1 MSIDAQERQE
11 RRVEELAANDPQ
23 FAAARPDETVA
34 AAIENAA
41 PRLPRVVKA
50 VLDGYSDRPALA
62 QRAVELVKDPQTGRT
77 SAKLLP
83 WFDTVTYGELATR
96 VDALSRAF
104 TDGMVAA
111 GDRVC
116 VLGFTSVDYTSIDIA
131 LGVIGAVSVPLQT
144 SAAIAQLLPIVTET
158 QPTVFAASVDY
169 LSDAVDLILAAVDA
183 GHTPGRLVVFD
194 YRTEVDDHREALQS
208 AHERLADT
216 ALTIDTLNEVRER
229 GATLPAVPSVARD
242 AENGADPLALLIYT
256 SGSTGAPKGAMYPQ
270 SNVAKMWNRS
280 SKNWF
285 RPTAASISLNFMPMS
300 HVMGRGTLYGTLG
313 NGGTAYFA
321 AKSDLSTLLEDL
333 RLVRPTELNF
343 VPRIWEM
350 LYGEYQSEVGRRT
363 AEGVDRQLVEA
374 QVMDELRQELLG
386 GRYIFA
392 MTGSAPT
399 SPELR
404 TWVESLLEMHLLDG
418 YGSTEAGMV
427 LFDGEIQRPPVLD
440 YKLVDVPDL
449 GYFATD
455 RPHPRGELLLKTGN
469 MFPGYY
475 KRAET
480 TANVFDADGYYRTGD
495 VFAEVGPDRLVYVD
509 RRNNVLK
516 LAQGE
521 FVTLAKLEAVF
532 GNSPLVRQ
540 IYVYGNS
547 AQPYLLAVVVPTDEN
562 TSKSAIAESLQTVAR
577 QANLQSYEVPRD
589 FIVET
594 TPFTLENGLLTGIR
608 KLAWPKLKQHYGE
621 RLEQLYADLAQG
633 QADELSELRRSG
645 AQAPV
650 LQTVSRAA
658 AAMLGAANSDLT
670 PDAHF
675 TDLGGDSLSALT
687 FGNLLHE
694 IFDVDVP
701 VGVIVS
707 PANDLQAIADYIEGE
722 RHGTKRPTFAAVHGR
737 DAVEVHAADLTLGKF
752 IDEATL
758 AAAPGLPGPA
768 SEVRT
773 VLLTGAT
780 GFLGRYLALEWL
792 ERMDFVD
799 GKVIALVRAK
809 SDEDARARLD
819 KTFDSG
825 DPNLLE
831 HYQQLAA
838 DHLEVIAGDKG
849 EANLGLDAATW
860 QRLADTVDLI
870 VDPAALVN
878 HVLPYSELFGPNAL
892 GTAELIKIAL
902 TSKIKPYTYV
912 STIGVGD
919 QIKPGTFVEDAD
931 IRQISAT
938 RAINDGYANGYG
950 NSKWAGEV
958 LLREANDLCG
968 LPVAVFRCDMILAD
982 TTYAGQLNLPDMFT
996 RLMLSLVATG
1006 VAPGSFYELDGHGNR
1021 QRAHYDGLPVEF
1033 IAEAISDLGAQV
1045 VDGFQTYHVMN
1056 PYDDGIGLDEYV
1068 DWLVDAGYSI
1078 QRVGDY
1084 ATWLERFETTL
1095 RALPERQ
1102 RQYSLLPLL
1111 HNYQQPSVPINGSMA
1126 PTDQFRAAVQE
1137 AKIGPDKDIPH
1148 VSAPIIVKYITD
1160 LQLLGL
1166 L

>member
-1 MSIDAQERQE
+1 
-11 RRVEELAANDPQ
+11 
-23 FAAARPDETVA
+23 
-34 AAIENAA
+34 
-41 PRLPRVVKA
+41 
-50 VLDGYSDRPALA
+50 
-62 QRAVELVKDPQTGRT
+62 
-77 SAKLLP
+77 
-83 WFDTVTYGELATR
+83 
-96 VDALSRAF
+96 
-104 TDGMVAA
+104 
-111 GDRVC
+111 
-116 VLGFTSVDYTSIDIA
+116 
-131 LGVIGAVSVPLQT
+131 
-144 SAAIAQLLPIVTET
+144 
-158 QPTVFAASVDY
+158 
-169 LSDAVDLILAAVDA
+169 
-183 GHTPGRLVVFD
+183 
-194 YRTEVDDHREALQS
+194 
-208 AHERLADT
+208 
-216 ALTIDTLNEVRER
+216 
-229 GATLPAVPSVARD
+229 
-242 AENGADPLALLIYT
+242 
-256 SGSTGAPKGAMYPQ
+256 MYPQ

-280 SKNWF
+280 TKNWF
-285 RPTAASISLNFMPMS
+285 GPSAASISLNFMPMS

-350 LYGEYQSEVGRRT
+350 LYSEYQSEIGRRT
-363 AEGVDRQLVEA
+363 AEGADRQA
-374 QVMDELRQELLG
+374 AASQVLTELRHEQLG
-386 GRYIFA
+386 GRFIFA

-404 TWVESLLEMHLLDG
+404 TWVESLLEIHLVDG

-427 LFDGEIQRPPVLD
+427 LLDGEIQRPPVID

-455 RPHPRGELLLKTGN
+455 RPHPRGELLLKTPN

-475 KRAET
+475 KRPET
-480 TANVFDADGYYRTGD
+480 TAGVFDDDGYYRTGD
-495 VFAEVGPDRLVYVD
+495 VFAETAPDRLVYVD

-521 FVTLAKLEAVF
+521 FVTLAKLEAEF
-532 GNSPLVRQ
+532 GNSPLIRQ
-540 IYVYGNS
+540 IYIYGNS
-547 AQPYLLAVVVPTDEN
+547 AQPYLLAVVVPTDVN
-562 TSKSAIAESLQTVAR
+562 TSKSAIAESLQNVAKAAR
-577 QANLQSYEVPRD
+577 LQSYEVPRD
-589 FIVET
+589 FIIET
-594 TPFTLENGLLTGIR
+594 TPFSLENGLLTGIR

-621 RLEQLYADLAQG
+621 RLEQLYADLAEG
-633 QADELSELRRSG
+633 QANELSELRRSG
-645 AQAPV
+645 ADAPV

-658 AAMLGAANSDLT
+658 AAMLGASKSELT

-694 IFDVDVP
+694 IFDIDVP

-707 PANDLQAIADYIEGE
+707 PANDLQAIANYIEGE
-722 RHGTKRPTFAAVHGR
+722 RQGTKRPTFAAVHGR
-737 DAVEVHAADLTLGKF
+737 DAVEVHAADLTLDKF
-752 IDEATL
+752 LDEATL
-758 AAAPGLPGPA
+758 AAAADLPKAG

-809 SDEDARARLD
+809 SDEDARTRLD

-825 DPNLLE
+825 DPKLLE

-849 EANLGLDAATW
+849 EANLGLDPQTW

-902 TSKIKPYTYV
+902 TTKIKPYTYV

-919 QIKPGTFVEDAD
+919 QIQPGKFVEDTD
-931 IRQISAT
+931 IREISAT
-938 RAINDGYANGYG
+938 RQINDGYANGYG

-958 LLREANDLCG
+958 LLREAHDLCG

-1006 VAPGSFYELDGHGNR
+1006 IAPGSFYELDAEGNR

-1033 IAEAISDLGAQV
+1033 ISEAISDSG
-1045 VDGFQTYHVMN
+1045 G
-1056 PYDDGIGLDEYV
+1056 PGCRRR
-1068 DWLVDAGYSI
+1068 S
-1078 QRVGDY
+1078 RP
-1084 ATWLERFETTL
+1084 TT
-1095 RALPERQ
+1095 
-1102 RQYSLLPLL
+1102 
-1111 HNYQQPSVPINGSMA
+1111 
-1126 PTDQFRAAVQE
+1126 
-1137 AKIGPDKDIPH
+1137 
-1148 VSAPIIVKYITD
+1148 
-1160 LQLLGL
+1160 
-1166 L
+1166 

>member
-1 MSIDAQERQE
+1 MSIEIQEEQE
-11 RRVEELAANDPQ
+11 RRVAELAANDPE
-23 FAAARPDETVA
+23 FAAARPDAAVS
-34 AAIENAA
+34 AAIEAA
-41 PRLPRVVKA
+41 DQRFAQVTRA

-62 QRAVELVKDPQTGRT
+62 QRAFELVKDPQTGRT

-83 WFDTVTYGELATR
+83 WFDKVTYGELADR
-96 VDALSRAF
+96 VDELSRAL
-104 TDGMVAA
+104 TNGLITA

-116 VLGFTSVDYTSIDIA
+116 VLGFTSVDYTTIDVA
-131 LGVIGAVSVPLQT
+131 LVRVGAVSVPLQT
-144 SAAIAQLLPIVTET
+144 SAAVAQLQAIVQETE
-158 QPTVFAASVDY
+158 PTVFAASVDH
-169 LSDAVDLILAAVDA
+169 LSDAVDVILSSAEA
-183 GHTPGRLVVFD
+183 GHAPRRLVVFD
-194 YRTEVDDHREALQS
+194 YRSELDDNREALHN
-208 AHERLADT
+208 AHDRLADL
-216 ALTIDTLNEVRER
+216 ALTIETLNEVRER
-229 GATLPAVPSVARD
+229 GAQLPAAATAEARED
-242 AENGADPLALLIYT
+242 DPLALLIYT

-280 SKNWF
+280 TKNWF
-285 RPTAASISLNFMPMS
+285 GPSAASITLNFMPMS
-300 HVMGRGTLYGTLG
+300 HVMGRGVLYGTLG

-350 LYGEYQSEVGRRT
+350 LYSEYQSEIGRRI
-363 AEGVDRQLVEA
+363 AAGADRQAVES
-374 QVMDELRQELLG
+374 QVLAEVRQELLG

-399 SPELR
+399 SPGLR
-404 TWVESLLEMHLLDG
+404 SWVESLLEMHLLDG

-427 LFDGEIQRPPVLD
+427 LFDGEIQRPPVID

-455 RPHPRGELLLKTGN
+455 RPYPRGELLLKTGN

-480 TANVFDADGYYRTGD
+480 TAGVFDDDGYYRTGD
-495 VFAEVGPDRLVYVD
+495 VFAETAADRLVYVD

-521 FVTLAKLEAVF
+521 FVTLAKLEAEF

-540 IYVYGNS
+540 IYLYGNS

-562 TSKSAIAESLQTVAR
+562 ASKSAIAESLQNVAKV
-577 QANLQSYEVPRD
+577 AGLQSYEVPRD

-621 RLEQLYADLAQG
+621 RLEQLYADLAEG
-633 QADELSELRRSG
+633 QANELSELRRSG
-645 AQAPV
+645 ADAPV

-658 AAMLGAANSDLT
+658 AAMLGAAKSDLT

-687 FGNLLHE
+687 FGNLLRE

-722 RHGTKRPTFAAVHGR
+722 RQGTKRPSFAAVHGR
-737 DAVEVHAADLTLGKF
+737 DAVEVHAADLTLDKF
-752 IDEATL
+752 LDEATL
-758 AAAPGLPGPA
+758 AAAATLPKAG

-809 SDEDARARLD
+809 SDDDARARLD

-825 DPNLLE
+825 DPKLLE

-849 EANLGLDAATW
+849 EANLGLDLQTW

-902 TSKIKPYTYV
+902 TTKIKPYTYV

-919 QIKPGTFVEDAD
+919 QIQPGKFVEDAD
-931 IRQISAT
+931 IREISAT
-938 RAINDGYANGYG
+938 RQINDGYANGYG

-982 TTYAGQLNLPDMFT
+982 TSYAGQLNLPDMFT
-996 RLMLSLVATG
+996 RQMLSLVATG
-1006 VAPGSFYELDGHGNR
+1006 IAPGSFYELDADGNR

-1033 IAEAISDLGAQV
+1033 IAEAVSELGAQV

-1056 PYDDGIGLDEYV
+1056 PYDDGIGFDEYV
-1068 DWLVDAGYSI
+1068 DWLIDAGYSI

-1084 ATWLERFETTL
+1084 AAWLQRFDTTL
-1095 RALPERQ
+1095 RSLPERQ

-1111 HNYQQPSVPINGSMA
+1111 HNYQKPQTPLNGSMA
-1126 PTDQFRAAVQE
+1126 PTDRFRAAVQE

-1148 VSAPIIVKYITD
+1148 VSQPVIVKYITD